1 MLPRCNLLRYHQESI
16 PILQLLCP
24 LLQRNTDKPQNKP
37 ILQSPNNGAASAVL
51 IQKIA
56 YVVTTLGELKKSG
69 YQPKSIRDEIRQN
82 LIQKIQQKENPFPG
96 ILGYEDTVI
105 PDTERALLSR
115 HNILFLGLRGQAKTR
130 MARQM
135 TDLLDEYIPV
145 IAGSEINDD
154 PLQPQ
159 SRFAIDLIAEKGD
172 ATPIAWLHRSQR
184 YGEKLATPDVSVA
197 DLIGDIDPIKAANLK
212 LSFADERVLHYG
224 IIPRS
229 NRSIFVINELPDL
242 QARIQVSLFN
252 ILEEGD
258 LQIRGFK
265 LRLPLDILFVFTA
278 NPEDYTNR
286 GSIVTPLKDR
296 IQSQILTHYPKSIET
311 SLQITEQ
318 EANIDAT
325 QLAKVSISDMIK
337 RLIEQVAFEARG
349 SEFVDKKSGVSAR
362 LTIAAYENAV
372 SAAERRAIING
383 EKNTQVWMSDLV
395 GIIPSVTG
403 KIELVYEGEQEGPFQ
418 VAYNLLEKATR
429 TLFGQYFPNPE
440 NLKKKKGRTEGTEDN
455 PYKSITR
462 WFDAGNSLNILLETK
477 DADKVQLLYK
487 VDGLYALV
495 KKQFTTASENEAG
508 LLMEFVLHG
517 LAAHSLISKKVID
530 GKIEFK
536 DLMGSMINLGNVHF
550 DEGDYTEEDDL
561 R

>member
-1 MLPRCNLLRYHQESI
+1 MIEKVRP
-16 PILQLLCP
+16 
-24 LLQRNTDKPQNKP
+24 
-37 ILQSPNNGAASAVL
+37 
-51 IQKIA
+51 
-56 YVVTTLGELKKSG
+56 TTLGALKQSG
-69 YQPKSIRDEIRQN
+69 YISRSIKDEIREN
-82 LIQKIQQKENPFPG
+82 LIVKIKAKENPFPG
-96 ILGYEDTVI
+96 ILGYEDSVI

-115 HNILFLGLRGQAKTR
+115 HNMLFLGLRGQAKTR

-135 TDLLDEYIPV
+135 VALLDEYIPV

-154 PLQPQ
+154 PLHPI
-159 SRFAIDLIAEKGD
+159 SVYAVNLIAEKGD
-172 ATPIAWLHRSQR
+172 DTPVEWLHRSAR

-212 LSFADERVLHYG
+212 LNFADERVLHYG

-229 NRSIFVINELPDL
+229 NRCIFVINELPDL

-265 LRLPLDILFVFTA
+265 LRLPLDVLFVFTA

-296 IQSQILTHYPKSIET
+296 IESQILTHYPKSIET
-311 SLQITEQ
+311 ALQITEQ
-318 EANIDAT
+318 EAGINDA
-325 QLAKVSISDMIK
+325 QKERVIVSDLVK
-337 RLIEQVAFEARG
+337 RLIEQVAFEARD

-372 SAAERRAIING
+372 SAAERRAIINA
-383 EKNTQVWMSDLV
+383 EETTQVWMSDLS
-395 GIIPSVTG
+395 GIIPSITG

-418 VAYNLLEKATR
+418 VSFNLLEKAIR
-429 TLFGQYFPNPE
+429 TQFKQYFPDPE
-440 NLKKKKGRTEGTEDN
+440 KLKKKRGKEAAPEN
-455 PYKSITR
+455 PYKAILA
-462 WFDAGNSLNILLETK
+462 WFDGGNALNLFLETK
-477 DADKVQLLYK
+477 DADKIQILYK
-487 VDGLYALV
+487 VSGLHALV
-495 KKQFTTASENEAG
+495 KKMYGNLTEKETA

-517 LAAHSLISKKVID
+517 LAAHSLISKKIIE

-536 DLMGSMINLGNVHF
+536 DLMGSMMNMGSEHF
-550 DEGDYTEEDDL
+550 TEDDL
-561 R
+561 TEDDF